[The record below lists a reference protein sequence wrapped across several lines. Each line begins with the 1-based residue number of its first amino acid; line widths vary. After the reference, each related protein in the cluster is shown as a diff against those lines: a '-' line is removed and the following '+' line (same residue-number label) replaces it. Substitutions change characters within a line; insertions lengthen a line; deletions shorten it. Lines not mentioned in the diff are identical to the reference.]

1 MVKKILIVATVL
13 LIAVSQHS
21 SFAQYAPSVQ
31 SDETQELSY
40 NQANLPYEIG
50 KGVHMV
56 DAGKTLLFTGASFAL
71 TGSCSPG
78 PRGSTAPRDLPR
90 CKKPGAGRAVSCPPP

>member
-40 NQANLPYEIG
+40 NQDNLPYEIA

-56 DAGKTLLFTGASFAL
+56 D
-71 TGSCSPG
+71 
-78 PRGSTAPRDLPR
+78 R
-90 CKKPGAGRAVSCPPP
+90 